1 MKRLLMIVV
10 PVAILLGGFLIW
22 RNQPAKVVERRVKAL
37 LQAATVEEGTSSLIK
52 GTRGNAVEG
61 YLSDKV
67 TLDGPATDEEE
78 YTHRDY
84 TRSDLVTNFSAL
96 ASMAKSITI
105 KEPVFESIEIDGDT
119 ATVHADVEV
128 SVDLGGKQI
137 LNGTQ
142 KMTLTWVKNPD
153 GWQMSKAAWTENG
166 H

>member
-10 PVAILLGGFLIW
+10 PVVVLLGGFLIW
-22 RNQPAKVVERRVKAL
+22 WSQPAKVVARRVAGL
-37 LQAATVEEGTSSLIK
+37 LQAASVEEGTSSLVK
-52 GTRGNAVEG
+52 GTRGNAVEK

-67 TLDGPATDEEE
+67 TLDGPAADEEE

-84 TRSDLVTNFSAL
+84 TRSDLVTNFSML
-96 ASMAKSITI
+96 ASAAKSITI
-105 KEPVFESIEIDGDT
+105 KEPVFESIDIDGDT
-119 ATVHADVEV
+119 ATVQANVEAT
-128 SVDLGGKQI
+128 VDLGGKQI

-153 GWQMSKAAWTENG
+153 GWQLSKAAWTETG